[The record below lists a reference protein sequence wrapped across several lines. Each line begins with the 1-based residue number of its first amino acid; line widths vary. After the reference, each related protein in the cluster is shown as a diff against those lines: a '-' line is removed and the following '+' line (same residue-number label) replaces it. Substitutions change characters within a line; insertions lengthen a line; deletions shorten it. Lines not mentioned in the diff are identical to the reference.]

1 MTQPPS
7 TQLPLAGVRV
17 IELGSNIAGPY
28 GTWILAA
35 LGADV
40 LKVERPGGGDDARGW
55 GPPFWRKV
63 ATVFHTVN
71 RDKKSTTVDLKDEAA
86 LQKLRRRIAEDTD
99 VVLQNL
105 RPGVAGKLG
114 LGAAQMCAANPSL
127 IYCNLWAFGA
137 KGPLAERPG
146 FDALM
151 QALGGIMAVTGED
164 GQPPVRA
171 GISVVD
177 MGTGMW
183 CAIGILAALNRRHD
197 TGRGGVIDT
206 SLFETALGWTAY
218 YNTDVQVTGETPKRH
233 GSGVR
238 GIMPYQAYE
247 CADGYLVVAASN
259 DRLFASLA
267 HDLGHPEW
275 LDDPRFV
282 DNPARASHR
291 EELNGLLMPIFK
303 AQPRSH
309 WQDRLDNAGVP
320 NAPIQHAGEVIA
332 HPQTQA
338 LEMLQDT
345 GMGLALTGLP
355 ISFDGERPPLRNIA
369 PELED

>member
-1 MTQPPS
+1 MSNP
-7 TQLPLAGVRV
+7 LPLTGVCV
-17 IELGSNIAGPY
+17 FELGSNVSGPY

-35 LGADV
+35 LGAEV
-40 LKVERPGGGDDARGW
+40 IKVERPGTGDDARGW
-55 GPPFWRKV
+55 GPPFWRET
-63 ATVFHTVN
+63 ATVFQVVN
-71 RDKKSTTVDLKDEAA
+71 RDKSSISVDYKDPAA
-86 LQKLRRRIAEDTD
+86 LAELRRRITDEAD

-105 RPGVAGKLG
+105 RPGVADGLG
-114 LGAAQMCAANPSL
+114 LGAAHMRALKPEL

-137 KGPLAERPG
+137 TGPLSERPG

-151 QALGGIMAVTGED
+151 QAFGGIMAVTGED
-164 GQPPVRA
+164 GQAPVRA

-183 CAIGILAALNRRHD
+183 CAIGILAALNRRHL
-197 TGRGGVIDT
+197 TGTGGVVDA

-218 YNTDVQVTGETPKRH
+218 YNADVQVTGEPPKRH

-238 GIMPYQAYE
+238 GIAPYQAYD

-267 HDLGHPEW
+267 RELGHPEW
-275 LDDPRFV
+275 LDDPRFT

-291 EELNGLLMPIFK
+291 QDLNALLIPLFK
-303 AQPRSH
+303 GQPRDH
-309 WQDRLDNAGVP
+309 WQDRLDQAGVP

-338 LEMLQDT
+338 LGMLQDT
-345 GMGLALTGLP
+345 GAGISLTGLP
-355 ISFDGERPPLRNIA
+355 LSFDGERPALRNIA
-369 PELED
+369 PDLPDRNKN

>member
-1 MTQPPS
+1 MNQPLP
-7 TQLPLAGVRV
+7 TPLPLAGIRV
-17 IELGSNIAGPY
+17 FELGSNISGPY

-40 LKVERPGGGDDARGW
+40 VKVERPGTGDDARGW

-71 RDKKSTTVDLKDEAA
+71 RDKRSITVDFKDKAA
-86 LQKLRRRIAEDTD
+86 LAALRQRIVEEAD

-105 RPGVAGKLG
+105 RPGVANSLG
-114 LGAAQMCAANPSL
+114 LGAEAIRALNPKV

-137 KGPLAERPG
+137 TGPLSERPG

-151 QALGGIMAVTGED
+151 QAFGGIMAVTGEE
-164 GQPPVRA
+164 GRPPVRA

-183 CAIGILAALNRRHD
+183 CAIGILAALNRRHG
-197 TGRGGVIDT
+197 TGVGGVIDT

-218 YNTDVQVTGETPKRH
+218 YNMDVQVTGEAPQRH

-238 GIMPYQAYE
+238 GIMPYQAYD

-259 DRLFASLA
+259 DRLFANLA
-267 HDLGHPEW
+267 RELDHPEW

-291 EELNGLLMPIFK
+291 EDLNALLMPLFK
-303 AQPRSH
+303 AQPRAH
-309 WQDRLDNAGVP
+309 WQARLDNAGVP

-338 LEMLQDT
+338 LGMLQDS
-345 GMGLALTGLP
+345 GKGIALTGLP
-355 ISFDGERPPLRNIA
+355 LSFDGERPALRNIA
-369 PELED
+369 PDHAD